1 MPLGVK
7 YVDVSFHLDN
17 HGPCEYH
24 YVAFDNAVTLVRLRM
39 LAAEGPAERHRL
51 RKKSYILR

>member
-24 YVAFDNAVTLVRLRM
+24 YVAFDNAVTLVRFTHVSSGGAR
-39 LAAEGPAERHRL
+39 
-51 RKKSYILR
+51 